1 MISKKNNI
9 QIMKTKILS
18 LLALFLVSI
27 ATNAQIDRSK
37 MPEPGP
43 DPVVKLGT
51 PETFTLKNGLKVIMV
66 ENNKLPRASAS
77 LTIDNK
83 PYFEGE
89 IAGVSGMKGSLM
101 GRGTKNISK
110 DDFNEKVDFLGANVS
125 FFSSGAF
132 ASSLKKYFPEILGL
146 MADGVKNSQFTQEEF
161 DKEVQITLDGLK
173 SDEKNVTSAA
183 RRVEDVL
190 TFGRNHPSGEF
201 TSKESVEKITLE
213 DVKNNY
219 NTYYR
224 PNNAYLV
231 VEGDINPKEIKKLV
245 KSLFSGWEKGTIPAY
260 IATETQ
266 NVSTTEINFVDMQN
280 AVQSEISIINNID
293 LKLGDKDYYAAL
305 MASNIL
311 GGGGTARLFMNL
323 REDKGYTYG
332 SYASLRE
339 NRYAASFRASA
350 SVRNMVTDS
359 SVVELQKEI
368 NKIRYQKVTA
378 EELANS
384 KEEYIGGF
392 VMDVQKPR
400 TVANFALNIAR
411 YNLPQDF
418 YENYI
423 KNIKA
428 VTLDD
433 VQNAAI
439 KYFKGD
445 KARIVITGK
454 GIDVLKNLEKTDYV
468 IKYFDKY
475 GNPTEKPAMTMP
487 VPDGMTATNVVDKY
501 IEAIGGKDKVMSV
514 KTTMTVSDATIQGT
528 PLVMTNKASS
538 PNKSSMVISVMG
550 NAMQKIIFDGEKG
563 YQEAQGR
570 KMDMKPEEVEDAKKM
585 MAPFADMAYR
595 NGKLDRIEPIEGEN
609 FYVIVLG
616 KTEVFYSV
624 KTGLKGKEIKTVKGP
639 DGADVQVPSVFS
651 DYKEVNGIKFPHSI
665 VLKSGPMN
673 LDFKVKEIK
682 INEGVTDAD
691 FE

>member
-1 MISKKNNI
+1 
-9 QIMKTKILS
+9 MKTKILS
-18 LLALFLVSI
+18 LLVIFLVSI

-37 MPEPGP
+37 MPKPGP

-51 PETFTLKNGLKVIMV
+51 PKTFTLKNGLKVIMV
-66 ENNKLPRASAS
+66 VNNKLPRASAN

-89 IAGVSGMKGSLM
+89 ISGVSGMMGSLL
-101 GRGTKNISK
+101 GRGTNNISK

-125 FFSSGAF
+125 FFSTGAF

-146 MADGVKNSQFTQEEF
+146 MADGVMNSTFTQEEF

-183 RRVEDVL
+183 RRVENVL
-190 TFGRNHPSGEF
+190 TYGKNHPFGEF
-201 TSKESVEKITLE
+201 TSKKSVEKITLQ

-219 NTYYR
+219 ATYYK

-231 VEGDINPKEIKKLV
+231 IEGDINPKKIKKLV
-245 KSLFSGWEKGTIPAY
+245 KSLFSDWKKGEIPGY
-260 IATETQ
+260 TMPETES
-266 NVSTTEINFVDMQN
+266 VAATEINFVNMDN
-280 AVQSEISIINNID
+280 AVQSEIAVINNID
-293 LKLGDKDYYAAL
+293 LTLGDKDYYAAL
-305 MASNIL
+305 IANNIL

-332 SYASLRE
+332 SYSRLSQ
-339 NRYAASFRASA
+339 NRYAGTFRASA
-350 SVRNMVTDS
+350 SVRNVVTDS
-359 SVVELQKEI
+359 SVVEIQKEI

-411 YNLPQDF
+411 YNLPKDF

-439 KYFKGD
+439 KYFTGD
-445 KARIVITGK
+445 KAKIVITGK
-454 GIDVLKNLEKTDYV
+454 GIDVLKNLEKGDYV

-487 VPDGMTATNVVDKY
+487 IPDGMTAATVVDKY
-501 IEAIGGKDKVMSV
+501 MEAIGGKDKVMAV
-514 KTTMTVSDATIQGT
+514 KTIMTVSNATIQGT
-528 PLVMTNKASS
+528 PLLMTNKAAA
-538 PNKSSMVISVMG
+538 PNKSLMTIAVMG
-550 NAMQKIIFDGEKG
+550 NVMQKIIFDGEKG
-563 YQEAQGR
+563 YQEARGQ
-570 KMDMKPEEVEDAKKM
+570 KKDMTGEELAKAKSEN
-585 MAPFADMAYR
+585 ALFSDINYAS
-595 NGKLDRIEPIEGEN
+595 GKLLRIEPIEGKNTVVLKSGDKEI
-609 FYVIVLG
+609 FYDMTSGLKV
-616 KTEVFYSV
+616 KEVQTV
-624 KTGLKGKEIKTVKGP
+624 KTPDGKEVKVPTTFADYKAVKG
-639 DGADVQVPSVFS
+639 
-651 DYKEVNGIKFPHSI
+651 IMIPHW
-665 VLKSGPMN
+665 VGLKSGPMT

-682 INEGVTDAD
+682 INEGVSDED
-691 FE
+691 FK